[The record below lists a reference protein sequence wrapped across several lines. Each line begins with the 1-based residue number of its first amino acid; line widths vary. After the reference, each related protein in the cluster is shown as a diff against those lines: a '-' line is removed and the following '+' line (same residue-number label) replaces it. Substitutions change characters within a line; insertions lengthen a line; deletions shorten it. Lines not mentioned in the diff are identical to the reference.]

1 MPHLAMAP
9 LTIRGGTD
17 HGAGVSV
24 TAAVPFA
31 VVFGRT
37 AVPFTIV
44 FCRAAVMPSTA
55 VRCGM
60 KKLINEFS

>member
-1 MPHLAMAP
+1 MSHMAMAP

-17 HGAGVSV
+17 HGAVVSV

-31 VVFGRT
+31 VVFSRT

-44 FCRAAVMPSTA
+44 LCRTAVLPSTA